1 MANEREN
8 AVKDIVKALK
18 KVLPFKKL
26 CDKNGIKLSDAASS
40 IVDFAKNN
48 PEISEEEVKDLC
60 DMIDNLNKD
69 NVQKIAEKIVELR
82 LK

>member
-1 MANEREN
+1 MADEREN
-8 AVKDIVKALK
+8 AVKDIEKALK
-18 KVLPFKKL
+18 KVLPFKKM

-69 NVQKIAEKIVELR
+69 NVQEIAEKIVELR